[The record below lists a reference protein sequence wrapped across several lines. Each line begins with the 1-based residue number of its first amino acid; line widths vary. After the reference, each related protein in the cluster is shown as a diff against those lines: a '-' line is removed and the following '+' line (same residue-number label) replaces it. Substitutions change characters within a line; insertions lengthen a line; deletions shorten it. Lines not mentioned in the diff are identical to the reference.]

1 MMDKLS
7 RRGGRTKPPNS
18 PESPPGAQTAMIAPA
33 RDELRTWSSLPD
45 AAETLTIEEGNQLS
59 ALAYGMGGAAQNP
72 LTGETKVP

>member
-1 MMDKLS
+1 
-7 RRGGRTKPPNS
+7 
-18 PESPPGAQTAMIAPA
+18 MIAPA